1 MGLMK
6 KGIKKFWEGKVY
18 LGVSFWVWYIIGGS
32 ALTLPFWIVS
42 DSALDSSAGLSIFM
56 ILYFIFVI
64 VAIPFLMIGTWR
76 SAEEYKKIKRKKK
89 QGAGWG
95 AAAQFYIVLSVINIA
110 LKLVMLVVNL

>member
-1 MGLMK
+1 MSF
-6 KGIKKFWEGKVY
+6 IKKFWEGKVY

-32 ALTLPFWIVS
+32 ALALPFWIVS

-76 SAEEYKKIKRKKK
+76 SAEEYKKIKRRKK

-95 AAAQFYIVLSVINIA
+95 MAAQVYIVLSVINMV
-110 LKLVMLVVNL
+110 LKLVVLVTSL